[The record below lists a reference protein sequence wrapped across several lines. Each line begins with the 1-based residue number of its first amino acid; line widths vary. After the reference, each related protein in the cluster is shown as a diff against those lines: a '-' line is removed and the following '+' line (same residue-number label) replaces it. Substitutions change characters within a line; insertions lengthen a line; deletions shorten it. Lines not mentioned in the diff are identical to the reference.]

1 MKPLLSLTMAAL
13 VALGGAATPAQAHG
27 PGFRHPHVRGFV
39 TLSIGAWPLY
49 WGGPVYYYPAVPFGY
64 AAVAPPPVAYAT
76 PAPVEAMPP
85 APVAYPRNAQTPQQ
99 TEADWRECNR
109 WATTQPAAMA
119 DAGVFQRSVLACMDG
134 HGYSVR

>member
-1 MKPLLSLTMAAL
+1 MKPLLLLSIAAL
-13 VALGGAATPAQAHG
+13 VALAGVGSPAQAHG
-27 PGFRHPHVRGFV
+27 PGLRHHHVRGFV

-49 WGGPVYYYPAVPFGY
+49 WGGPVYYPAVPPGY
-64 AAVAPPPVAYAT
+64 VAVAPPSAYAT

-109 WATTQPAAMA
+109 WATTQPSAMA
-119 DAGVFQRSVLACMDG
+119 DAGVFQRSVHACMDA